1 MLTTAA
7 ISAAT
12 IGSLSGVPVRTST
25 TTGRVIAAPAPVAPP
40 RYLTGPGIKI
50 AGYPDLPATYDF
62 PLENTQIDTATGMLI
77 RQSGYPLPLVP
88 NLVKYSDGK
97 WYQAPTNSWQYTQS
111 PLQPY
116 NQAAGSS
123 PFAGKTPDTWALLNN
138 DNFVNLSTGEVF
150 NNIYTPVPEI
160 QVIPRDGKAYA
171 VPRDPFQF
179 MESPL
184 QPYNFDSNLPKPTQV
199 PPMAFAGEVGFKQG
213 YNPATIDILSE
224 IQGLP
229 LNYNYNLNT
238 PEVVP
243 EVVVASPIAV
253 DAPTTAPATN

>member
-1 MLTTAA
+1 MNT
-7 ISAAT
+7 
-12 IGSLSGVPVRTST
+12 
-25 TTGRVIAAPAPVAPP
+25 VIAASALAASTLAPSAVIPGRVVPVPQAPP
-40 RYLTGPGIKI
+40 RYMTGPGIKV

-62 PLENTQIDTATGMLI
+62 PLENTKIDTATGMLI
-77 RQSGYPLPLVP
+77 RQSGYPLPQVP

-116 NQAAGSS
+116 NQVDS
-123 PFAGKTPDTWALLNN
+123 PFFEKSPSSWAMLNN
-138 DNFVNLSTGEVF
+138 DNFVNLSTGEVY
-150 NNIYTPVPEI
+150 NNLYTPVPQLE
-160 QVIPRDGKAYA
+160 VALRDGKAYA

-184 QPYNFDSNLPKPTQV
+184 QPYNFDTNLQKPTHV
-199 PPMAFAGEVGFKQG
+199 PPMAVGGEIGFKQG

-238 PEVVP
+238 PEYVP
-243 EVVVASPIAV
+243 EVATPVVLSTATP
-253 DAPTTAPATN
+253 APTTAPSS